1 MLNKLKD
8 CKEKVFVEKIEFL
21 KIEDLEFFLP
31 FTGMKIPEIGV
42 VLDRNLNFTIR
53 VFNLGLA
60 NDLHMC
66 KKYDKPA
73 KHINSI

>member
-66 KKYDKPA
+66 KNM
-73 KHINSI
+73 INLQNILI